1 MKNIIVTVLF
11 VLVSLT
17 GLAETRAVQSLKSQ
31 NTKPDEIFN
40 DFRNGVINN
49 NIAEFTR
56 HFQGDVLIKLRN
68 GVADYFSPN
77 QAYFVLKDFFDSY
90 QVISFGYKN
99 ISEDGNFPSAS
110 GELNYKHNG
119 MNGSA
124 LAFISLEK
132 KNNEWV
138 IVQIT
143 IN

>member
-1 MKNIIVTVLF
+1 MKNIIVKLLF
-11 VLVSLT
+11 VLLFLSG
-17 GLAETRAVQSLKSQ
+17 GLKTRAEIVLNLQ
-31 NTKPDEIFN
+31 NNKPAEIFN
-40 DFRNGVINN
+40 DFRNGVIHNN
-49 NIAEFTR
+49 VSEFTK
-56 HFQGDVLIKLRN
+56 HFKGDVLIKLRN

-90 QVISFGYKN
+90 EVVSFGYKN
-99 ISEDGNFPSAS
+99 ISAEGNFPSAS
-110 GELNYKHNG
+110 GELTFKHNG

>member
-1 MKNIIVTVLF
+1 MKNIIVKLLF
-11 VLVSLT
+11 VLLILSG
-17 GLAETRAVQSLKSQ
+17 GLKTRGEIVLNLQ
-31 NTKPDEIFN
+31 NNKPAEIFN
-40 DFRNGVINN
+40 DFRNGVIHNN
-49 NIAEFTR
+49 VSEFTK
-56 HFQGDVLIKLRN
+56 HFKGDVLIKLRN

-90 QVISFGYKN
+90 EVVSFGYKN
-99 ISEDGNFPSAS
+99 ISAEGNFPSAS
-110 GELNYKHNG
+110 GELTFKHNG

>member
-1 MKNIIVTVLF
+1 MKNIIVKLLF
-11 VLVSLT
+11 VLLILSG
-17 GLAETRAVQSLKSQ
+17 GLEARAGILLNLQD
-31 NTKPDEIFN
+31 NKPAEIFN
-40 DFRNGVINN
+40 DFRNGVIHNN
-49 NIAEFTR
+49 VSEFTK
-56 HFQGDVLIKLRN
+56 HFKGDVLIKLRN

-90 QVISFGYKN
+90 EVVSFGYKN
-99 ISEDGNFPSAS
+99 ISAEGNFPSAS
-110 GELNYKHNG
+110 GELTFKHNG

>member
-1 MKNIIVTVLF
+1 MKNIIVKLLF
-11 VLVSLT
+11 VLLILSG
-17 GLAETRAVQSLKSQ
+17 GLKTRAEIVLNLQ
-31 NTKPDEIFN
+31 NNKPAEIFN
-40 DFRNGVINN
+40 DFRNGVIHNN
-49 NIAEFTR
+49 VSEFTK
-56 HFQGDVLIKLRN
+56 HFKGDVLIKLRN

-90 QVISFGYKN
+90 EVVSFGYKN
-99 ISEDGNFPSAS
+99 ISAEGNFPSAS
-110 GELNYKHNG
+110 GELTFKHNG